1 MSRRVNQATWRI
13 SDKTQYKTNTDYKSN
28 FDLIQEIE
36 KNSESEL
43 IQVHETLEHCAGGD
57 K

>member
-13 SDKTQYKTNTDYKSN
+13 PDKTQYKTNTDYNSN
-28 FDLIQEIE
+28 YDLIQEIE

-43 IQVHETLEHCAGGD
+43 IQVHKTLEHCVGGD